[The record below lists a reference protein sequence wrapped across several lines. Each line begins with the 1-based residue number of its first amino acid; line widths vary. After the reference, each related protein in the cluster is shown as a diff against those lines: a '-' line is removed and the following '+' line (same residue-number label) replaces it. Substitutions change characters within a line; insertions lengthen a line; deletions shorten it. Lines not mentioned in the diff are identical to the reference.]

1 MILASFRRPILYR
14 PKKSAG
20 RKHFAGIAEIVAHID
35 MHSTKL
41 CAKFADIKSIDFYQV
56 YRHTSVTKRNMHF
69 K

>member
-56 YRHTSVTKRNMHF
+56 IKLKF
-69 K
+69 IIKLL